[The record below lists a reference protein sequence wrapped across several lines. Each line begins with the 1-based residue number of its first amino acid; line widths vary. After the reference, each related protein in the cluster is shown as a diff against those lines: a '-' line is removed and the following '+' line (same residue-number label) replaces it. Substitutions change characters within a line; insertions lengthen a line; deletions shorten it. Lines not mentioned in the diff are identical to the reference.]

1 MWNVPGNHCFYHN
14 RHLLGLVGI
23 SYELSAYHII
33 SYLIF
38 HSTLL
43 TSFAI
48 KKLSWALQ
56 HGPDRPAPVMKSG
69 KTKGCSATNKVT
81 GEYTITAHTCIRGV
95 RVKTCAPWVLRETQ
109 TFAMRE
115 MGTSNVCLD
124 TRRNKALRA
133 KTIRNV
139 SSRMCMHLSRKC
151 NEAEDSPNKL
161 RLLVYLSPLQKKK
174 KKKSTES

>member
-14 RHLLGLVGI
+14 RHLLGSVGI
-23 SYELSAYHII
+23 SYELSVYRVI

-38 HSTLL
+38 HSTLI

-56 HGPDRPAPVMKSG
+56 HGPDRPAPVTKRD
-69 KTKGCSATNKVT
+69 KTKGCCATNNVT
-81 GEYTITAHTCIRGV
+81 GEYTITVHKCICGV

-115 MGTSNVCLD
+115 MGTSNMCLD

-133 KTIRNV
+133 KTIRKV
-139 SSRMCMHLSRKC
+139 SSRMCMRLSRKC
-151 NEAEDSPNKL
+151 NEAEDSRNKL
-161 RLLVYLSPLQKKK
+161 RLLVYLLALQKKK
-174 KKKSTES
+174 STDS